1 MKVYLKVCRFYPMMS
16 ITKTTHLLVGFS
28 TVLSCVKMVM
38 ISYIQL
44 LNNSLKLSHFHK
56 LLLNYL
62 HQVMC
67 VNLKVIS
74 LLWKNRKHTSK
85 LLSIDPRLLC
95 HSVGVD
101 LSKSLNSA
109 NQNRDLY
116 TKFKEHLVSDGT
128 IKWRL
133 HTQEL
138 DMSVLSYINPTT
150 GLIVPSSFVHVTS
163 TSNRGNSLLLYTP
176 MGINWEICQHM
187 KVLGIVKRIT
197 MMIILK

>member
-1 MKVYLKVCRFYPMMS
+1 MKVYLKVCRFYPMMHT
-16 ITKTTHLLVGFS
+16 TKTIYLLVSFF
-28 TVLSCVKMVM
+28 TVLSCLKMVM
-38 ISYIQL
+38 INCIQL

-74 LLWKNRKHTSK
+74 LLLKNRKHTPK
-85 LLSIDPRLLC
+85 LLIINPRLRC

-101 LSKSLNSA
+101 LNKSFNSA

-116 TKFKEHLVSDGT
+116 TKFKEHLILDGT
-128 IKWRL
+128 IKCRL

-138 DMSVLSYINPTT
+138 DMSVMSDINPTT

-163 TSNRGNSLLLYTP
+163 TSTRGNSLLLYTP
-176 MGINWEICQHM
+176 LE
-187 KVLGIVKRIT
+187 
-197 MMIILK
+197 